1 MTSVLDTAIHV
12 GKESTYGTPV
22 TPTRSFEGYADSF
35 KRAQDRLESTGFRAG
50 MQAVRS
56 DRVVQVN
63 MGGAGSL
70 EVDVLDKGMG
80 LLLEGLLGST
90 TGPTQVGATT
100 AYTQVHDSSSTG
112 PSESY
117 TVQVIRPLV
126 DGSTQQFTH
135 HGAKPTGWS
144 ISQDSGG
151 LLKLNI
157 DFDFEDV
164 DTDTAAA
171 SAAYVASTTPFSW
184 QDAVVTI
191 DSVAFDYAT
200 DFEFTADLSQHVD
213 RRYLKSTAPLKSVPV
228 RSGIPEYTGTVTADF
243 SRTDEY
249 ADWVSGAVFP
259 ISVKWSGAT
268 DAIESGYTFEFEV
281 SLPACQWTGESP
293 ESSNTALTAQ
303 PLPFKALDN
312 GTDPV
317 VTVNIQSTDTAL

>member
-1 MTSVLDTAIHV
+1 MTSVLDTAIHF

-22 TPTRSFEGYADSF
+22 TPTRSYEGYADTF
-35 KRAQDRLESTGFRAG
+35 KRAQERLESTGFRAG

-63 MGGAGSL
+63 MGGSGSL

-100 AYTQVHDSSSTG
+100 AYTQVHDASSTG
-112 PSESY
+112 PTESY
-117 TVQVIRPLV
+117 TIQLIRPLV

-135 HGAKPTGWS
+135 HGCKPTGWS
-144 ISQDSGG
+144 ITQDAGG
-151 LLKLNI
+151 LLKLGV

-164 DTDTAAA
+164 DTSTAAA
-171 SAAYVASTTPFSW
+171 SASYVASTIPFSW
-184 QDAVVTI
+184 QDAVVTV
-191 DSVAFDYAT
+191 DSVAFAYAT
-200 DFEFTADLSQHVD
+200 DFSFEADLSQHVD

-228 RSGIPEYTGTVTADF
+228 RSGIPEYTGSISADF
-243 SRTDEY
+243 SATTQYD
-249 ADWVSGAVFP
+249 DWVAGSVFP
-259 ISVKWSGAT
+259 VSVKWTGAV
-268 DAIESGYTFEFEV
+268 DGIESGYEFEFEV

-293 ESSNTALTAQ
+293 ESSNTELTKQ
-303 PLPFKALDN
+303 NLPFKALDN

-317 VTVNIQSTDTAL
+317 VTVNVQSTDTSL